1 MKNLILPVLFSVG
14 LIGQLAAQKP
24 KDIRPK
30 TNAQQIK
37 PQEITPPAEYR
48 EIGVPE
54 QSRIFEGTSQKH
66 TLTSLQRP
74 SRALPKGFK
83 VLNTEGGLPSMI
95 QGVLPDATSRELPL
109 ETRAVQ
115 YLDAI
120 KAAMQVKNPIE
131 EFEIKSIE
139 KDELGQSHVRMQQK
153 FGNLPVWGG
162 EVIVHERGG
171 KIELMNGA
179 YFPTP
184 SVLTLNPTVL
194 KAIAETTVQAD
205 LSIKTNF
212 KILTVENKKQIG
224 GEQFRSELIIFHVG
238 DKKDGEKLAWH
249 ISAYPNVLHRFEYFI
264 DAENG
269 QILDSY
275 SSSCDLLGHL
285 HGLTKNDFHL
295 ENEANTSKNEANSPQ
310 IVDNMTPSLPIMMDG
325 AAITHYPLPI
335 THFPLM
341 DGATTA
347 NASDLLNQTRVVN
360 TYQVGANYFLIDASR
375 PMYKAATSL
384 MPNKPIGAIQTFD
397 YKNTDN
403 GPAFFLTSTNNAWS
417 ASAKAVSA
425 HYNAG
430 RAYEY
435 FRVTHTRNSI
445 NGKGGN
451 VDSYIN
457 VTDESVQM
465 DNAFWNGEAMFYG
478 NGKDYFTALPKA
490 LDVAGHEISHG
501 VIQNTAN
508 LRYQG
513 ESGALNESFA
523 DIFGAMIDRANW
535 KIGEDVVVNT
545 TAFPS
550 GALRDLSNPHNG
562 GTRVGDPSYQ
572 PQTYSERYTGTQDNG
587 GVHINSGITNY
598 AFYLF
603 ATNASVGKDK
613 AEKVFYRALSKYL
626 VASSKFVDLRATVEQ
641 SCKDLYPSETTL
653 LTAAQ
658 TAFTQVGIGGGGST
672 TGTAYQQDLPVN
684 PGQDWVV
691 YVSDDGTKLML
702 STPTTAAPTVLYSN
716 GVFSRPSVTDDG
728 TGIFFIGTDK
738 KMRAISINWNTSNF
752 SVRDINTQPIWNN
765 VAISKDGRKIAAN
778 FNDRDSIL
786 WVYSYD
792 LAKEKQFVLYNPT
805 TSQGNVNTNEVKYSD
820 ALEWDHFGENVMY
833 DAFNQIPGSQG
844 ADVEYW
850 DVGFLNVWSNTTKNF
865 APGQIEKLFTDIGEG
880 VSIGNPTFA
889 KNSAYIVAFDYIE
902 TDNSGND
909 SYYILAANTQTG
921 DVSQSA
927 SGVYANNT
935 LGYPSYSRTDN
946 RILFTTA
953 NAQTI
958 HQINTI
964 AMAANKLDAATPNT
978 LIKADAQRGTW
989 FANGTRVLTSTGDLD
1004 KAAVRI
1010 TPNPFNDNVSIEVT
1024 AEKTE
1029 VGKVELFDLLGK
1041 NILSRPLSI
1050 STGKNAVSIET
1061 HSLQAGAYLVK
1072 ITIGNKTLTSK
1083 IVKF

>member
-1 MKNLILPVLFSVG
+1 MKNFILPVLFSVG
-14 LIGQLAAQKP
+14 LVGSVLAQKP

-30 TNAQQIK
+30 TNTQQTK
-37 PQEITPPAEYR
+37 PQDITPPTEYR

-54 QSRIFEGTSQKH
+54 SPRIFEGTSQRH
-66 TLTSLQRP
+66 SLTSLQRP

-83 VLNTEGGLPSMI
+83 VLNTEGGLPTMI
-95 QGVLPDATSRELPL
+95 QGVLPDASSRELPV

-120 KAAMQVKNPIE
+120 KTAMQVKNPSE
-131 EFEIKSIE
+131 EFEIKNIE
-139 KDELGQSHVRMQQK
+139 HDELGQSHVRMQQK

-194 KAIAETTVQAD
+194 KANAETAVQAD

-212 KILTVENKKQIG
+212 KILSTENKKQIG

-238 DKKDGEKLAWH
+238 DKKDDEKLAWH
-249 ISAYPNVLHRFEYFI
+249 ISVYPNVLHRYEYFI

-285 HGLTKNDFHL
+285 HGLKKSDFHL
-295 ENEANTSKNEANSPQ
+295 ENEGISSKKEANSLK
-310 IVDNMTPSLPIMMDG
+310 ILDNATPSLPNMING
-325 AAITHYPLPI
+325 AAITHHPSPI
-335 THFPLM
+335 THYPVM
-341 DGATTA
+341 DGATSA
-347 NASDLLNQTRVVN
+347 NATDLLNQTRIVN

-375 PMYKAATSL
+375 PMYKAATSS
-384 MPNKPIGAIQTFD
+384 MPNAPIGAIETFD
-397 YKNTDN
+397 YKNTDD
-403 GPAFFLTSTNNAWS
+403 GPAFFLTSTNNTWS

-435 FRVTHTRNSI
+435 YRVTHVRNSI

-457 VTDESVQM
+457 VTDQSVQM

-523 DIFGAMIDRANW
+523 DIFGAMIDRDDW

-545 TAFPS
+545 TSFPS

-562 GTRVGDPSYQ
+562 GIRIGDASYQ
-572 PQTYSERYTGTQDNG
+572 PQTYTERYTGTQDNG

-603 ATNASVGKDK
+603 ATNAVVGKDK

-626 VASSKFVDLRATVEQ
+626 VASSKFIDLRATVEQ
-641 SCKDLYPSETTL
+641 SCKDLYPTETAL

-658 TAFTQVGIGGGGST
+658 TAFTQVGIGGGGNT

-691 YVSDDGTKLML
+691 YVSNDGTKLML

-738 KMRAISINWNTSNF
+738 KMHAVTINWTTSNF
-752 SVRDINTQPIWNN
+752 SVKDINTQPIWNN
-765 VAISKDGRKIAAN
+765 VAISKDGKKIAAN
-778 FNDRDSIL
+778 YSDRDSII

-792 LAKEKQFVLYNPT
+792 LAKAKEFVLYNPT
-805 TSQGNVNTNEVKYSD
+805 TGNVNTNEVKYSD

-833 DAFNQIPGSQG
+833 DAFNQIAGSQG

-850 DVGFLNVWSNTTKNF
+850 DVGFLNVWSNNSKNF
-865 APGQIEKLFTDIGEG
+865 ASGQIDKLFTDIGEG
-880 VSIGNPTFA
+880 VSIGDPSFA

-902 TDNSGND
+902 TDNLGND
-909 SYYILAANTQTG
+909 SYFILAANTQTG
-921 DVSQSA
+921 DVSASS

-946 RILFTTA
+946 RILFTTE
-953 NAQTI
+953 NAQAI
-958 HQINTI
+958 NQINTI
-964 AMAANKLDAATPNT
+964 AMAANKLDAATPNA
-978 LIKADAQRGTW
+978 LIKADAQKGNW
-989 FANGTRVLTSTGDLD
+989 FANGLRVLTSTGDLD
-1004 KAAVRI
+1004 KAAVKI
-1010 TPNPFNDNVSIEVT
+1010 TPNPFNDNVTIEVT

-1029 VGKVELFDLLGK
+1029 AGKVEMFDLLGK
-1041 NILSRPLSI
+1041 NILSKPLSI

-1061 HSLQAGAYLVK
+1061 NSLQAGAYLVK
-1072 ITIGNKTLTSK
+1072 ITIGNKRLTSK

>member
-1 MKNLILPVLFSVG
+1 MRNFILPVLFSVG
-14 LIGQLAAQKP
+14 LIGSLSAQKP
-24 KDIRPK
+24 KDIRLK
-30 TNAQQIK
+30 TNAQQTQKLGIN
-37 PQEITPPAEYR
+37 PPAEYQ

-54 QSRIFEGTSQKH
+54 SSRIFEGTSQKH

-74 SRALPKGFK
+74 SRALPKDFK
-83 VLNTEGGLPSMI
+83 VLYTEGGLPTMI
-95 QGVLPDATSRELPL
+95 QGILPDASSRELPL

-153 FGNLPVWGG
+153 LGNLSVWGG

-171 KIELMNGA
+171 KIELMNGS

-184 SVLTLNPTVL
+184 SVLTLIPTVL
-194 KAIAETTVQAD
+194 KANAETTVQAD

-212 KILTVENKKQIG
+212 KNLTAENKKQIG

-249 ISAYPNVLHRFEYFI
+249 ITAYPNVLHRYEYFI

-285 HGLTKNDFHL
+285 HGLNKSHFHA
-295 ENEANTSKNEANSPQ
+295 ENEGISNKNEENTPQ
-310 IVDNMTPSLPIMMDG
+310 IIDNATPSSPIMMDG
-325 AAITHYPLPI
+325 AA
-335 THFPLM
+335 
-341 DGATTA
+341 TA
-347 NASDLLNQTRVVN
+347 NANDLLNQTRVVN

-375 PMYKAATSL
+375 PMYKAATSS
-384 MPNKPIGAIQTFD
+384 MPNDPIGAIQTFD
-397 YKNTDN
+397 YKNTDD
-403 GPAFFLTSTNNAWS
+403 GPAFFLTSTNNTWS

-435 FRVTHTRNSI
+435 YRVTHARNSI

-451 VDSYIN
+451 VNSYIN

-501 VIQNTAN
+501 VIQNTSN

-523 DIFGAMIDRANW
+523 DIFGAMIDRDDW

-572 PQTYSERYTGTQDNG
+572 PQTYSERYTGTQDNS

-603 ATNASVGKDK
+603 ATNAAVGKDK

-626 VASSKFVDLRATVEQ
+626 VASSKFVDLRAAVEQ
-641 SCKDLYPSETTL
+641 SCKDLYPNDAAV

-658 TAFTQVGIGGGGST
+658 TAFTQVGIGGGGNT
-672 TGTAYQQDLPVN
+672 TRTAYQQNLPVN

-702 STPTTAAPTVLYSN
+702 STPNTAAPTVLYSN
-716 GVFSRPSVTDDG
+716 GVYSRPSVTDDG
-728 TGIFFIGTDK
+728 TSIFFIGTDK
-738 KMRAISINWNTSNF
+738 KMRAVVINWTTSNF
-752 SVRDINTQPIWNN
+752 SVKDINTQPIWNN

-778 FNDRDSIL
+778 FDDRDSIL

-805 TSQGNVNTNEVKYSD
+805 TSQGNLGTNEVKYSD

-833 DAFNQIPGSQG
+833 DAFNQIAGSQG
-844 ADVEYW
+844 AEVEYW
-850 DVGFLNVWSNTTKNF
+850 DVGFLNVWSNTTKKF
-865 APGQIEKLFTDIGEG
+865 ATGQIEKLFSDLGEG

-889 KNSAYIVAFDYIE
+889 KNSPHIVAFDYIE
-902 TDNSGND
+902 TDFSGTS
-909 SYYILAANTQTG
+909 SYFILAANIQTG
-921 DVSQSA
+921 DVSQGA
-927 SGVYANNT
+927 SGVFANNT

-946 RILFTTA
+946 RILFTTENGQA
-953 NAQTI
+953 VD
-958 HQINTI
+958 QINTI

-978 LIKADAQRGTW
+978 LIKADAQKGNW
-989 FANGTRVLTSTGDLD
+989 FANGIRVLTSTGDLD

-1010 TPNPFNDNVSIEVT
+1010 TPNPFNDNVTIEVT
-1024 AEKTE
+1024 ADKTDAGQ
-1029 VGKVELFDLLGK
+1029 VQIFDLLGK

-1061 HSLQAGAYLVK
+1061 SSLQAGAYLVK
-1072 ITIGNKTLTSK
+1072 ITIGNKSLTSK

>member
-74 SRALPKGFK
+74 SRVLPKGFK

-120 KAAMQVKNPIE
+120 KAAMQVKNPID

-153 FGNLPVWGG
+153 FGNLLVWGG

-212 KILTVENKKQIG
+212 KILTAENKKQIG

-249 ISAYPNVLHRFEYFI
+249 ITVYPNVLHRYEYFI

-285 HGLTKNDFHL
+285 HGLNKSHFHPENEAIPN
-295 ENEANTSKNEANSPQ
+295 ENEANTLQ
-310 IVDNMTPSLPIMMDG
+310 IVNNATSSS
-325 AAITHYPLPI
+325 YPYVAPPVQWACSSP
-335 THFPLM
+335 TLM

-347 NASDLLNQTRVVN
+347 NANDLFNQTRVVN
-360 TYQVGANYFLIDASR
+360 TYQVGVNYFLIDASR

-403 GPAFFLTSTNNAWS
+403 GPAFFLTSTNNTWS

-523 DIFGAMIDRANW
+523 DIFGAMIDRDDW

-598 AFYLF
+598 AYYLF

-613 AEKVFYRALSKYL
+613 AEKVYYRALSKYL
-626 VASSKFVDLRATVEQ
+626 VASSKFVDLRAAVEQ

-658 TAFTQVGIGGGGST
+658 TAFTQVGIGGGGNT
-672 TGTAYQQDLPVN
+672 TSTAYQQNLPVN

-702 STPTTAAPTVLYSN
+702 STPNTAAPTVLYSN

-728 TGIFFIGTDK
+728 TSIFFIGTDK

-778 FNDRDSIL
+778 FDDRDSIL

-805 TSQGNVNTNEVKYSD
+805 TSQGNVGTNEVKYSD
-820 ALEWDHFGENVMY
+820 ALEWDHFGENIMY
-833 DAFNQIPGSQG
+833 DAFNQIAGSQG

-850 DVGFLNVWSNTTKNF
+850 DVGFLNVWSNTTKKF
-865 APGQIEKLFTDIGEG
+865 ATGQIEKLFSDLGEG
-880 VSIGNPTFA
+880 VSIGNPSFA
-889 KNSAYIVAFDYIE
+889 KNSPHIVAFDYIE
-902 TDNSGND
+902 TDFSGDD
-909 SYYILAANTQTG
+909 SYYILAANIQTG
-921 DVSQSA
+921 DVSQSS

-946 RILFTTA
+946 RILFTTE

-978 LIKADAQRGTW
+978 LIKSDAKRGNW

-1010 TPNPFNDNVSIEVT
+1010 TPNPFNDNVTIEVT
-1024 AEKTE
+1024 ADKTE

-1041 NILSRPLSI
+1041 TILSRPLSI

-1072 ITIGNKTLTSK
+1072 ITIGNKSLTSK

>member
-1 MKNLILPVLFSVG
+1 MKKFILPVLFSVG
-14 LIGQLAAQKP
+14 LVGSLSAQKP

-30 TNAQQIK
+30 TNAQQVKIQDIK
-37 PQEITPPAEYR
+37 PPTEYR

-54 QSRIFEGTSQKH
+54 SSRIFEGTSQKH
-66 TLTSLQRP
+66 TLTFLQRP
-74 SRALPKGFK
+74 SQALPKGFK
-83 VLNTEGGLPSMI
+83 VVYTEGGLPTMI
-95 QGVLPDATSRELPL
+95 QGILPDATSRELPI

-120 KAAMQVKNPIE
+120 KAAMQVKNPVE
-131 EFEIKSIE
+131 EFEIKNIE
-139 KDELGQSHVRMQQK
+139 HDELGQSHVRMQQK

-162 EVIVHERGG
+162 EVILHERGG
-171 KIELMNGA
+171 KIELMNGS

-184 SVLTLNPTVL
+184 SVNTLNPTIL
-194 KAIAETTVQAD
+194 KANAETTVQAD

-212 KILTVENKKQIG
+212 KILTAENKKQIG
-224 GEQFRSELIIFHVG
+224 GEQFRSELIIFHIG

-249 ISAYPNVLHRFEYFI
+249 ISVYPNVLHRYEYFI

-285 HGLTKNDFHL
+285 HGLNKSDFHL
-295 ENEANTSKNEANSPQ
+295 ENEGNSNKNEANTLQ
-310 IVDNMTPSLPIMMDG
+310 IVSNATPSSPIMMDG
-325 AAITHYPLPI
+325 AA
-335 THFPLM
+335 
-341 DGATTA
+341 TA

-375 PMYKAATSL
+375 PMYKAAASS
-384 MPNKPIGAIQTFD
+384 MPNNPIGAIQTFD
-397 YKNTDN
+397 YKNTDA
-403 GPAFFLTSTNNAWS
+403 GPAFFLTSTNNTWS
-417 ASAKAVSA
+417 TAAKAVSA

-435 FRVTHTRNSI
+435 YRVTHARNSI

-451 VDSYIN
+451 VNSYFN
-457 VTDESVQM
+457 VTDQNVQM

-523 DIFGAMIDRANW
+523 DIFGALIERNNW

-545 TAFPS
+545 TAFPT
-550 GALRDLSNPHNG
+550 GALRDISNPHNG
-562 GTRVGDPSYQ
+562 GTRIGDPSYQ
-572 PQTYSERYTGTQDNG
+572 PQIYTERYTGTQDNG

-603 ATNASVGKDK
+603 ATNAAVGKDK
-613 AEKVFYRALSKYL
+613 AEKVYYRALSKYL
-626 VASSKFVDLRATVEQ
+626 VASSKFIDLRAVVEQ
-641 SCKDLYPSETTL
+641 SCKDLYPSETAL

-658 TAFTQVGIGGGGST
+658 NAFTQVGISGGGST

-691 YVSDDGTKLML
+691 YVSNDGNKLML
-702 STPTTAAPTVLYSN
+702 STPNTAAPTVLYSN
-716 GVFSRPSVTDDG
+716 GVYSRPSVTDDG

-738 KMRAISINWNTSNF
+738 KMHAIAINWNTSSF
-752 SVRDINTQPIWNN
+752 TLKDIQTSPIWNN

-778 FNDRDSIL
+778 YSNRDSII

-792 LAKEKQFVLYNPT
+792 LAKSKEYILYNPT

-850 DVGFLNVWSNTTKNF
+850 DVGFVNVWSNNSKNF
-865 APGQIEKLFTDIGEG
+865 ASGQIEKLFADIGEG

-902 TDNSGND
+902 TDNLGND

-921 DVSQSA
+921 NVSQGA
-927 SGVYANNT
+927 SGVFANNT

-946 RILFTTA
+946 RILFTTE
-953 NAQTI
+953 NAQTVN
-958 HQINTI
+958 QINTI
-964 AMAANKLDAATPNT
+964 AMASNKLDAATPNT
-978 LIKADAQRGTW
+978 LIKADAQKGNW

-1010 TPNPFNDNVSIEVT
+1010 TPNPFNDNVTIEVT
-1024 AEKTE
+1024 ADKTE
-1029 VGKVELFDLLGK
+1029 VGKVEVFDLLGK
-1041 NILSRPLSI
+1041 NILSRSLSI
-1050 STGKNAVSIET
+1050 STGKNVVSIET

-1072 ITIGNKTLTSK
+1072 ITIGNKSLTSK

>member
-1 MKNLILPVLFSVG
+1 MKKFILPVLFSIG
-14 LIGQLAAQKP
+14 LIGSLSAQKP
-24 KDIRPK
+24 KDIRSK
-30 TNAQQIK
+30 TNIQPIK
-37 PQEITPPAEYR
+37 PQAITPPAEYR

-54 QSRIFEGTSQKH
+54 STRIFEGTSQKH
-66 TLTSLQRP
+66 SLTSLQRP

-83 VLNTEGGLPSMI
+83 VLNTEGGMPTMI
-95 QGVLPDATSRELPL
+95 QGVLPDASSRELPL

-120 KAAMQVKNPIE
+120 KAAMQIKNPIE
-131 EFEIKSIE
+131 EFEIKNIE

-153 FGNLPVWGG
+153 LGNLSVWGG

-184 SVLTLNPTVL
+184 SVNTLIPTVL
-194 KAIAETTVQAD
+194 KANAETTVQAD

-212 KILTVENKKQIG
+212 KSLTAENKKQIG

-249 ISAYPNVLHRFEYFI
+249 ITAYPNVLHRYEYFI

-285 HGLTKNDFHL
+285 HGLNKNDFYH
-295 ENEANTSKNEANSPQ
+295 ENEGNINKNEAKSLQ
-310 IVDNMTPSLPIMMDG
+310 IANNATPSSPTMMDG
-325 AAITHYPLPI
+325 ATS
-335 THFPLM
+335 
-341 DGATTA
+341 A
-347 NASDLLNQTRVVN
+347 NATDLLNQTRVVN

-375 PMYKAATSL
+375 PMFKAATSS
-384 MPNKPIGAIQTFD
+384 MPNTPIGAIQTFD
-397 YKNTDN
+397 YKNTDD
-403 GPAFFLTSTNNAWS
+403 GPAFFLTSTNNTWS

-435 FRVTHTRNSI
+435 YRVSHARNSI

-457 VTDESVQM
+457 VTDQSVQM

-523 DIFGAMIDRANW
+523 DIFGAMLDRDDW

-545 TAFPS
+545 TSFPT

-562 GTRVGDPSYQ
+562 GTRIGDPSYQ
-572 PQTYSERYTGTQDNG
+572 PQTYTERYTGTQDNG

-603 ATNASVGKDK
+603 ATNAAVGKDK

-626 VASSKFVDLRATVEQ
+626 LASSKFIDLRATVEQ
-641 SCKDLYPSETTL
+641 SCKDLYPTETAL

-691 YVSDDGTKLML
+691 YVNNDGTKLML
-702 STPTTAAPTVLYSN
+702 STPNTAAPVALYSN
-716 GVFSRPSVTDDG
+716 GVYSRPSVTDDG

-738 KMRAISINWNTSNF
+738 KMHAISINWTTSNF
-752 SVRDINTQPIWNN
+752 SVKDIQTDPIWNN

-778 FNDRDSIL
+778 YNDRDSII

-792 LAKEKQFVLYNPT
+792 LAKAKEYVLYNPT
-805 TSQGNVNTNEVKYSD
+805 TSQNNVNTNEVKYSD

-833 DAFNQIPGSQG
+833 DAFNQIAGSQG

-850 DVGFLNVWSNTTKNF
+850 DVGFLNVWLNNTKNF
-865 APGQIEKLFTDIGEG
+865 ASGQIEKLFADLGEG
-880 VSIGNPTFA
+880 VSIGNPSFA

-902 TDNSGND
+902 SDNLGND

-921 DVSQSA
+921 DVSQSG

-946 RILFTTA
+946 RILFTTE
-953 NAQTI
+953 NAQAVN
-958 HQINTI
+958 QINTI

-978 LIKADAQRGTW
+978 LIKADAQKGNW

-1010 TPNPFNDNVSIEVT
+1010 TPNPFNDNVTIEVT
-1024 AEKTE
+1024 ADKTDAGQ
-1029 VGKVELFDLLGK
+1029 VQIFDLLGK
-1041 NILSRPLSI
+1041 NILSKPLSI

-1061 HSLQAGAYLVK
+1061 SSIQAGAYLVK
-1072 ITIGNKTLTSK
+1072 ITMGNKSLSSK